1 MPRYYQN
8 KTHQSFQK
16 APEDSE
22 YVHKFIPKKDNN
34 KMQNQGPYRVP
45 KNYQRS
51 QELALVQEL
60 PDSEPEQRRKLFIGG
75 LSYESVLKIFKYSY
89 LKALFVSWNNIE

>member
-22 YVHKFIPKKDNN
+22 YMKYIPRKDNN

-51 QELALVQEL
+51 QELALVPEL

-75 LSYESVLKIFKYSY
+75 LSYASVLRILQYSY
-89 LKALFVSWNNIE
+89 FKALFIN